1 MTLRLDSL
9 RHWIATQHRLSP
21 DACRW
26 EAVAG
31 DASLRG
37 YCRVTFPDATTRIV
51 MDAPPALEDS
61 GPFVAIGREWHAAG
75 LPVPTIHAVDLEQGF
90 IELDDLGNDSLH
102 RHFDTDAGARAG
114 TAQALDLLDAI
125 EQRAPFSSLPR
136 YEPAFLEEEMD
147 RFPDWGLTRWLGIE
161 TPPQWPEVK
170 RHLLD
175 SIARLPTVA
184 VHRDFDAMNLMI
196 HQDRLWIIDFQ
207 GALAGPLGY
216 DLISLLRGRYHRW
229 SRQQMDDW
237 IEGFRQRCL
246 AAGRIAP
253 DIDARAFRTSVE
265 AIGAQ
270 RQLKILGQFCR
281 LCLRDGK
288 PRYLEWLPHFY
299 AHLDDGLEA
308 LPALGDFHAWLR
320 ESYRPAMEARLAEH
334 RAANGDG
341 GDS

>member
-1 MTLRLDSL
+1 
-9 RHWIATQHRLSP
+9 
-21 DACRW
+21 
-26 EAVAG
+26 
-31 DASLRG
+31 
-37 YCRVTFPDATTRIV
+37 

-61 GPFVAIGREWHAAG
+61 QPFVTIGREWHTAG
-75 LPVPTIHAVDLEQGF
+75 LPVPIIHTADLEQGF

-102 RHFDTDAGARAG
+102 HHFDTDAGARAG
-114 TAQALDLLDAI
+114 TRRALGVLDEI
-125 EQRAPFSSLPR
+125 EQRAPTASLPR
-136 YEPAFLEEEMD
+136 YDLDFLEEEMD
-147 RFPDWGLTRWLGIE
+147 RFPDWGLMRWLGIE

-170 RHLLD
+170 RHLLGH
-175 SIARLPTVA
+175 IAALPTVA
-184 VHRDFDAMNLMI
+184 VHRDFDAMNLMV

-229 SRQQMDDW
+229 SRQEMDHW
-237 IEGFRQRCL
+237 IEDFRQRCL
-246 AAGRIAP
+246 AAGRLSL
-253 DIDARAFRTSVE
+253 DIDGATFRAGVE

-299 AHLDDGLEA
+299 AHLDEGLSV
-308 LPALGDFHAWLR
+308 LPALGDFHRWLR

-334 RAANGDG
+334 RTTSGAG
-341 GDS
+341 GIS